1 MDNKSINPALR
12 PFKVLIG
19 KWKTTGTHPF
29 LPNKTLQGIA
39 SFEWLEDGAFIIMRS
54 EIQDEHFPK
63 GVAIFGS
70 DDSKGKYYMI
80 YYDNRGVSR
89 KYNMSIDDKQWKW
102 WRDDPEFSQRFT
114 VTISEDRQTMRSKG
128 EMKKGNSEWEGDL
141 SLTYTKQ
148 A

>member
-1 MDNKSINPALR
+1 
-12 PFKVLIG
+12 
-19 KWKTTGTHPF
+19 
-29 LPNKTLQGIA
+29 
-39 SFEWLEDGAFIIMRS
+39 MRS

-70 DDSKGKYYMI
+70 DDANSKYCMI
-80 YYDNRGVSR
+80 YFDDRGVSR
-89 KYNMSIDDKQWKW
+89 KYNMSIDNKEWKW

-114 VTISEDRQTMRSKG
+114 VTISDDGLTMESKG

-141 SLTYTKQ
+141 CLTYTKQ